1 MNSLSP
7 REQRLIERAFEAFAP
22 RKRPTKRFL
31 ASFDPAQAA
40 ALADLAPRDLVGPR
54 APRTARAGGSYSLV
68 DYDLLYFTTT
78 DGCLYY
84 MPAVIARCV
93 EDYEA
98 ADTLVDSME
107 NCFRYYPFFTGCAA
121 DWPRMIG
128 EDGRSEECHHL
139 YWVQSWLMVGRRWR
153 DTLAMMRRMTVAER
167 DVLVAFYSYLDD
179 IHDSDAQ
186 SERTR
191 RSAKA
196 LLAGRGL
203 LDVLLLR
210 SNDECMEL
218 VEVICALETDFP
230 HGFPARETEPIRN
243 ALLDIAAGKR
253 SPQETLGW

>member
-7 REQRLIERAFEAFAP
+7 REQRLIERVFEAFAP

-68 DYDLLYFTTT
+68 DYDLLFCTTT

-84 MPAVIARCV
+84 MPAVIARCI

-98 ADTLVDSME
+98 ADILVDSIE
-107 NCFRYYPFFTGCAA
+107 NWFRWYPFYLFTGSAA
-121 DWPRMIG
+121 DWPRMIEG
-128 EDGRSEECHHL
+128 CYHIDSVR
-139 YWVQSWLMVGRRWR
+139 SWLMVGRRWR

-179 IHDSDAQ
+179 THDRDVQ
-186 SERTR
+186 SECTR

-218 VEVICALETDFP
+218 VEVIRALETDFP
-230 HGFPARETEPIRN
+230 HGFPARETAPTRN